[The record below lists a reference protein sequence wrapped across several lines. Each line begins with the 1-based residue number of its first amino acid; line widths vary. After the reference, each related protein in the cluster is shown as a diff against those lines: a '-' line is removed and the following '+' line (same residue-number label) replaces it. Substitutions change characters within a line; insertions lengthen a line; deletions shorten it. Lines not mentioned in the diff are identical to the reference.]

1 MKENDKLTL
10 LIQVGM
16 AIMGALAR
24 VLNKRDMVLR
34 LGMVLSDLF
43 VAGFTG
49 ILLFWLTRDLGT
61 DAGWVYALS
70 GIAGWIGPKALDKI
84 MDLISKK
91 TGIDLNGSTNKQDQ
105 EDTEK

>member
-16 AIMGALAR
+16 AIMGTLAR
-24 VLNKRDMVLR
+24 LLNKREVALR
-34 LGMVLSDLF
+34 IGLVLSDVF

-49 ILLFWLTRDLGT
+49 ILLFWLTRDMET
-61 DAGWVYALS
+61 EAGWVYALS
-70 GIAGWIGPKALDKI
+70 GIAGWIGPKVLDKI

-91 TGIDLNGSTNKQDQ
+91 TGIDLNGTVIEHKQDNNDQ
-105 EDTEK
+105 

>member
-1 MKENDKLTL
+1 MRENDKLTL

-24 VLNKRDMVLR
+24 LLNRHDTVLNIGL
-34 LGMVLSDLF
+34 VLSDLF

-49 ILLFWLTRDLGT
+49 ILLFWLTCSLET
-61 DAGWVYALS
+61 EPGWMFALS

-84 MDLISKK
+84 MDLIGKK
-91 TGIDLNGSTNKQDQ
+91 TGIDLHGQNEEELK
-105 EDTEK
+105 

>member
-1 MKENDKLTL
+1 MRENDKLTL

-24 VLNKRDMVLR
+24 LLNRHDVSLR
-34 LGMVLSDLF
+34 IGHVLSDLF

-49 ILLFWLTRDLGT
+49 LLLFWLTRDLGV

-70 GIAGWIGPKALDKI
+70 GIAGWIGPKTLDKI
-84 MDLISKK
+84 MEVVSKK
-91 TGIDLNGSTNKQDQ
+91 TGIDLHGTKEESV
-105 EDTEK
+105 